1 MTDSV
6 GQPVQQDDLGVGFD
20 DGRGPAEEKGQG
32 ALEALERLAR
42 RVEGLQDVLAREK
55 ARIQEL
61 ERRLA
66 GAEKT
71 AKAARA
77 IKSREKKLARLEI
90 LERESKEWDNERE
103 EVVRIVESLIRKV
116 AALEKQM

>member
-6 GQPVQQDDLGVGFD
+6 DQPVKQHGLGVAFD
-20 DGRGPAEEKGQG
+20 GEPGTAGDKGKG
-32 ALEALERLAR
+32 ALEALDRLAR
-42 RVEGLQDVLAREK
+42 RVEGLKDVLAREK
-55 ARIQEL
+55 ARVQEL
-61 ERRLA
+61 EQRLA

-71 AKAARA
+71 AKTRGDKA
-77 IKSREKKLARLEI
+77 REKKLARLEI

-103 EVVRIVESLIRKV
+103 EVVRIVEGLIRKV